1 MLRVRP
7 NSSLDQAKSY
17 FSTPDYYLGE
27 GEQELTGKWRGKGA
41 RMLGLEGDVKQADWH
56 ALCDNINPQTGEQLT
71 IRRKSNRIVGYDW
84 NFHVPKS
91 VSLLYAE
98 TLDER
103 ILDAFRQCVDETMRD
118 AEADM
123 ATRVRKGGKDE
134 NRTTGNMV
142 WGEHIHLTSR
152 PVDGVPDPHLH
163 AHCFVFNATFDKK
176 EQAWKAGQF
185 RELKRDSPYYEA
197 LFHSRVSH
205 RLAELGLTI
214 ERTKKG
220 WELAGIDR
228 SLVEKFSRRK
238 AQVDA
243 KARELGVVDAEE
255 KSELVVKTR
264 ERKRKDLKLPE
275 LQDRWHERMSRQ
287 EREMLASLADKI
299 GGASAPRNGN
309 ASERAMEY
317 AVSHAFERKSVRP
330 ERDVLAIALKQAVG
344 QATVEQVLDRA
355 ARSNLIIGERNGR
368 RMATTREVL
377 KEERRMIDYAKAS
390 QGTCKSLV
398 GKGWKIK
405 REKLNDGQRNAVRH
419 IIESRDRV
427 VLVSGAAGA
436 GKTSLMQEAVEA
448 IESSGKKVFPFA
460 PSADASRGTLRSDG
474 FKDAETVATLLTNEK
489 LQQQI
494 AGQVIWVDE
503 AGQLSVKAMTEI
515 FALADRLD
523 ARVLLSGD
531 YRQHA
536 SVERG
541 AALRLLEDE
550 AGIVPA
556 QVKEIV
562 RQSSGYKS
570 AIKALSEGRMA
581 DGFKRLDGLGW
592 VREIADDDRDRQ
604 LAGDYV
610 QSLAEGATALVVS
623 PTHAEGHRITVAI
636 REALRKKGK
645 LKGEERI
652 FRVLENASLTE
663 AERTDA
669 VNYSPGDV
677 LVFNQNAKG
686 GFTRGQKV
694 TVENGEPLPL
704 DQAARFQMFYART
717 LNIAAGDIVR
727 ITRNGWTAD
736 RGKHRLDNGS
746 MYRIKKFEK
755 NGDIVLE
762 NGWKIDKDYGFL
774 DLGYVVTSHTS
785 QSKTVDRVFV
795 GQSSQSFPA
804 SSREQ
809 FYVSA
814 SRGRYQVTAY
824 TDDKEAL
831 LEAIN
836 QSDERLSAT
845 ELVNGQ
851 LRLGELDHGYEKTA
865 VQQQEREGPSYDR

>member
-7 NSSLDQAKSY
+7 NSSVDQAKSY
-17 FSTPDYYLGE
+17 FAKPDYYLGD
-27 GEQELTGKWRGKGA
+27 GEQEHKGQWRGKGA
-41 RMLGLEGDVKQADWH
+41 RMLGLSGEVKEADWH

-71 IRRKSNRIVGYDW
+71 IRQKANRIVGYDW

-103 ILDAFRQCVDETMRD
+103 ILDAFRQSVDETMRD

-197 LFHSRVSH
+197 LFHSRLSH
-205 RLAELGLTI
+205 RLAELGLPI
-214 ERTKKG
+214 ERTKKS
-220 WELAGIDR
+220 WELAGINR
-228 SLVEKFSRRK
+228 SLVDKFSRRK

-275 LQDRWHERMSRQ
+275 LQDMWHERMTRD
-287 EREMLASLADKI
+287 EREVLASLADKI
-299 GGASAPRNGN
+299 GGAAAPRNGN

-355 ARSNLIIGERNGR
+355 ARSNLIIGDRNGR
-368 RMATTREVL
+368 RMATTRDVL
-377 KEERRMIDYAKAS
+377 KEERRVIDYAKAS
-390 QGTCKSLV
+390 QGTCRPLV
-398 GKGWKIK
+398 GKGWKVK

-419 IIESRDRV
+419 IVESRDRV
-427 VLVSGAAGA
+427 ILLSGAAGV
-436 GKTSLMQEAVEA
+436 GKTTLMQEAVEA
-448 IESSGKKVFPFA
+448 IESGGKKVFAFA

-570 AIKALSEGRMA
+570 AIKALSDGRMA

-636 REALRKKGK
+636 RETLRKKGK
-645 LKGEERI
+645 IKGEDRT
-652 FRVLENASLTE
+652 FRVLENASLTQ

-717 LNIAAGDIVR
+717 LNLAAGDMVR
-727 ITRNGWTAD
+727 ITQNGKTAD
-736 RGKHRLDNGS
+736 RKHRLDNGS

-755 NGDIVLE
+755 NGDIVLQ
-762 NGWKIDKDYGFL
+762 NGWTIDKDYGHL
-774 DLGYVVTSHTS
+774 DHGYVVTSHAS

-814 SRGRYQVTAY
+814 SRGRYQVTVY
-824 TDDKEAL
+824 TDDKDAL

-851 LRLGELDHGYEKTA
+851 LRF
-865 VQQQEREGPSYDR
+865 R

>member
-7 NSSLDQAKSY
+7 ISSVDQAKSY
-17 FSTPDYYLGE
+17 FATPDYYLGD
-27 GEQELTGKWRGKGA
+27 GEQELKGQWRGKGA
-41 RMLGLEGDVKQADWH
+41 RMLGLSGEVKQADWH

-71 IRRKSNRIVGYDW
+71 IRQKANRIVGYDW

-103 ILDAFRQCVDETMRD
+103 ILDAFRQSVDETMLD

-197 LFHSRVSH
+197 LFHSRLSH
-205 RLAELGLTI
+205 RLAELGLPI

-275 LQDRWHERMSRQ
+275 LQDMWHERMSRQ
-287 EREMLASLADKI
+287 EREVLASLADRI
-299 GGASAPRNGN
+299 GGTAAPRNGN

-317 AVSHAFERKSVRP
+317 ATLHAFERKSVRP

-355 ARSNLIIGERNGR
+355 ARSNLIIGDRNGR
-368 RMATTREVL
+368 RMATTRDVL
-377 KEERRMIDYAKAS
+377 KEERRVIDYAKAS
-390 QGTCKSLV
+390 QGTCRPLVDKS
-398 GKGWKIK
+398 WKIK

-427 VLVSGAAGA
+427 VLLSGAAGV
-436 GKTSLMQEAVEA
+436 GKTTLMREAVEA

-515 FALADRLD
+515 FVLADRLD

-556 QVKEIV
+556 EVKEII
-562 RQSSGYKS
+562 RQSSGYRS

-581 DGFKRLDGLGW
+581 DGFKRLDDLKW

-636 REALRKKGK
+636 RETLRKKGK
-645 LKGEERI
+645 IKGEDRT
-652 FRVLENASLTE
+652 FRVLENASLTQ
-663 AERTDA
+663 AERSDA
-669 VNYSPGDV
+669 VNYGPGDV

-686 GFTRGQKV
+686 GITRGQKV

-717 LNIAAGDIVR
+717 LNLAAGDMVR
-727 ITRNGWTAD
+727 ITQNGKTAD
-736 RGKHRLDNGS
+736 RKHRLDNGS

-755 NGDIVLE
+755 NGDIVFD
-762 NGWKIDKDYGFL
+762 NGWKIDKDYGHL
-774 DLGYVVTSHTS
+774 DHGYVVTSHAS

-814 SRGRYQVTAY
+814 SRGRYQVTVY

-851 LRLGELDHGYEKTA
+851 LRLGELDHAYEKTA